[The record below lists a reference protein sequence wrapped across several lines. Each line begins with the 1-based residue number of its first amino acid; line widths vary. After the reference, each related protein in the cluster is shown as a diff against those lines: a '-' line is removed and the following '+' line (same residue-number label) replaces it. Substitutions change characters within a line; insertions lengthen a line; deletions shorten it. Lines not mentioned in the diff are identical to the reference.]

1 MAVSETKAALPAAG
15 VQIVEFDFNTRRERA
30 ITPSEARHAGE
41 RGRFC
46 WIDIDVDQAGEVR
59 PFLDELQVNP
69 DAAREALQTATG
81 GRHEFYPD
89 CLHLTM
95 TSGLWVREEFDPRH
109 VQLLMGERWLITLH
123 RGPEEFL
130 EQVRRHYSDD
140 FTRFART
147 PSFLL
152 YECWDYLIATYKRLS
167 KELEDRLEK
176 VQAEIFRQVDDEIFA
191 SVAELTRDVMA
202 LRKTLLLSREVLND
216 VATRRSSFVAESSQ
230 PFLDR
235 LVGTLDRMA
244 GDLTTQRE
252 MLAETLSLYMGMVSH
267 RTNKVVN
274 RLTVV
279 SVIFLPL
286 SVLVAIYGSNFQIPE
301 VHWKYGYLYL
311 WTLILVIAG
320 GLLTWMRRQRWW

>member
-1 MAVSETKAALPAAG
+1 
-15 VQIVEFDFNTRRERA
+15 
-30 ITPSEARHAGE
+30 
-41 RGRFC
+41 
-46 WIDIDVDQAGEVR
+46 
-59 PFLDELQVNP
+59 
-69 DAAREALQTATG
+69 
-81 GRHEFYPD
+81 
-89 CLHLTM
+89 M